1 MELLSLPPLL
11 AWLPFYFNPI
21 ISPLLALGLYSTFHE
36 IMVPFRIHWATSHI
50 EKELSALHTEEAAA
64 KGRIGQENAA
74 RAIKGKSEKVRG
86 AEKVVH
92 SPESVCLV
100 WSTVSA

>member
-1 MELLSLPPLL
+1 MASILFQPHHIPL
-11 AWLPFYFNPI
+11 ARSW
-21 ISPLLALGLYSTFHE
+21 YSTFHE

-86 AEKVVH
+86 AEKVVY

>member
-1 MELLSLPPLL
+1 
-11 AWLPFYFNPI
+11 
-21 ISPLLALGLYSTFHE
+21 
-36 IMVPFRIHWATSHI
+36 MVPFRIHWATSHI

-86 AEKVVH
+86 AEKVVQFTRERL
-92 SPESVCLV
+92 SGLV
-100 WSTVSA
+100 DGKRVVRS